1 MMKPAAQRRRGA
13 LGWVIILLLAALAL
27 FTLIAVFSY
36 LAGYVALSV
45 RTIANLELKHCV
57 QRGTCLF
64 FGIPIGYLIDT
75 IYFFY
80 YYLIVLDTMLMLLLL
95 PGAAPTT
102 LFLTQ
107 WTILIS
113 ESVALFRRGNIK
125 TRIFL
130 NWSRAQPQC
139 QAPWRPAFCALVK
152 LRIKICI

>member
-1 MMKPAAQRRRGA
+1 MKPAAQRRRGA

-45 RTIANLELKHCV
+45 RTIVNLGLKHCV
-57 QRGTCLF
+57 QSPKGYCVYF

-75 IYFFY
+75 IYLFFRVYSFKFGSLLIY
-80 YYLIVLDTMLMLLLL
+80 YILGPFFLAHRTLIILDTMLMLLLL

-107 WTILIS
+107 
-113 ESVALFRRGNIK
+113 
-125 TRIFL
+125 
-130 NWSRAQPQC
+130 
-139 QAPWRPAFCALVK
+139 
-152 LRIKICI
+152 